1 MLLLEDLTHALDVV
15 AFAEDALGFT
25 LDPWQRDALRSGS
38 RRLLL
43 NCSRQS
49 GKTIVA
55 AIRALHRATFTV
67 AKVVVVSP
75 SERQSKEFY
84 RLTRELADRLPTPPR
99 MIEDNATACTLANGS
114 RLISLPSSEA
124 TIRGLAGVDE
134 LIFDEASRVQ
144 DVMFTATRPMVSASR
159 GSIVALST
167 PAGKRG
173 WWYSA
178 WADGGDRWDR
188 VEIPATRS
196 PRISAVELAEAQED
210 LPPWEF
216 EQEFMCV
223 FGDTIDSVFRSDDIF
238 AAIDTTIT
246 PLFGATRVAEIHARA

>member
-1 MLLLEDLTHALDVV
+1 MLLHSDLLHALDAVT
-15 AFAEDALGFT
+15 FAEDALGFE
-25 LDPWQRDALRSGS
+25 LDDWQRDALRSGS
-38 RRLLL
+38 RRLLM

-49 GKTIVA
+49 GKTTVA

-84 RLTRELADRLPTPPR
+84 RLVRTLADRLPVPPR
-99 MIEDNATACTLANGS
+99 MTEDTSTNATLENGS
-114 RLISLPSSEA
+114 RVISLPSSES
-124 TIRGLAGVDE
+124 TIRGIAGVDE

-144 DVMFTATRPMVSASR
+144 DVIYTATRPMVSASR
-159 GSIVALST
+159 GSIVGLST

-173 WWYSA
+173 WWHAA

-216 EQEFMCV
+216 EQEYLCQ
-223 FGDTIDSVFRSDDIF
+223 FGDAIDGVFRAEDIDRAF
-238 AAIDTTIT
+238 TSTVT
-246 PLFGATRVAEIHARA
+246 PLFGAARA

>member
-1 MLLLEDLTHALDVV
+1 VLLRDDLTHALDAV

-25 LDPWQRDALRSGS
+25 LDQWQRAALRSGS
-38 RRLLL
+38 RRLLM

-49 GKTIVA
+49 GKTTLA

-84 RLTRELADRLPTPPR
+84 RLVRALADRLPVPPR
-99 MIEDNATACTLANGS
+99 MIEDNATSATLENGS
-114 RLISLPSSEA
+114 RVISLPSSEA
-124 TIRGLAGVDE
+124 TIRGIAGVDE

-144 DVMFTATRPMVSASR
+144 DVIYTATRPMVSASR

-173 WWYSA
+173 WWHAA
-178 WADGGDRWDR
+178 WADGGARWDR
-188 VEIPATRS
+188 VEIPATLS
-196 PRISAVELAEAQED
+196 PRISAAELAEAQED
-210 LPPWEF
+210 LPHWEF

-223 FGDTIDSVFRSDDIF
+223 FGDTIDSVFRHEDLVGALDN
-238 AAIDTTIT
+238 DVE
-246 PLFGATRVAEIHARA
+246 PLFEMEVA